1 MKYEEQCDTCK
12 PSLCTQDFS
21 FMEDDMTPEGI
32 VRTPLPFTVSQRN
45 GRDRSKSNGQ
55 KDKLWKY

>member
-1 MKYEEQCDTCK
+1 
-12 PSLCTQDFS
+12 
-21 FMEDDMTPEGI
+21 MTPEGI